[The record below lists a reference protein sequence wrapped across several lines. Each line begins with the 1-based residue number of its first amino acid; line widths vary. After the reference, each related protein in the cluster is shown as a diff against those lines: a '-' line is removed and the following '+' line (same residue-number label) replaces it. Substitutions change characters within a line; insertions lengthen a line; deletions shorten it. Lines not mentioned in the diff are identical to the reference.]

1 MAGIRIIGRDDKAV
15 LHPTVWVDPEEVPTL
30 FLVVKDG
37 ATALA
42 HPDYV
47 GETLHSVNQG
57 DLDIRDAWDHLLIKT
72 PAMDYPQPCDIV
84 ASTLDSVL
92 VMVNGET
99 VYRLNY

>member
-1 MAGIRIIGRDDKAV
+1 MAGIRVIGRDGKVVSHQA
-15 LHPTVWVDPEEVPTL
+15 LWVDPEEVPTL

-57 DLDIRDAWDHLLIKT
+57 DLDLRDAWDHLLIKT
-72 PAMDYPQPCDIV
+72 PTMSYPQPCEIV

-92 VMVNGET
+92 VLVSGES
-99 VYRLNY
+99 VYRLNC